1 MIHFTRIA
9 EGVDVEPLKAELAAH
24 PELWNQHPYR
34 KIADN
39 SPHADMSD
47 IWLRWRALNE
57 LTSTAAYSEPHI
69 PVWYPAADALSSV
82 KRIIYG
88 LMAHVDGEMLC
99 GVLITRIPS
108 GAGIALHSDAGW
120 HAEYTEKFYVAV
132 QGAPGARFGCTT
144 EEGTECIEPNPG
156 DIWLFDN
163 RKPHFVQNDSPI
175 DRITLI
181 ACIRTTLFGRT

>member
-24 PELWNQHPYR
+24 PELWNQHGYR
-34 KIADN
+34 KAVDG
-39 SPHADMSD
+39 SPHATMAD
-47 IWLRWRALNE
+47 IWVRYRALDE
-57 LTSTAAYSEPHI
+57 LTSPAAYKEPHI
-69 PVWYPAADALSSV
+69 PVWYPAADALPSV
-82 KRIIYG
+82 RRIIYG

-99 GVLITRIPS
+99 GVLITRIPP
-108 GAGIALHSDAGW
+108 GAGIALHTDDGW
-120 HAEYTEKFYVAV
+120 HVDYTEKFYVSV
-132 QGAPGARFGCTT
+132 QSAPGSVFGCTT
-144 EEGTECIEPNPG
+144 EGGTECIEPNPG

-181 ACIRTTLFGRT
+181 ACIRTALFGRV